1 MCLSPGFELVWD
13 QPSGVVVEGERAG
26 RRRAP
31 VHPRKA
37 PEELEVHIPD
47 NGPDPRV
54 DVAAPPQRVEAVDG
68 VQAAHLPRI
77 EDPDYRTRLTDH
89 GGMADSEQAVVE
101 APRVEAMILEGRTQ
115 RAERLS
121 GLLGEGIVP
130 DRDQPVGGQLDDEA
144 GERHPQLR
152 GVLPRLPAPRELM
165 EAEDVPR

>member
-1 MCLSPGFELVWD
+1 
-13 QPSGVVVEGERAG
+13 VEGERAG

-37 PEELEVHIPD
+37 PEELEVHFPD

-101 APRVEAMILEGRTQ
+101 APRVEAMILGISRS
-115 RAERLS
+115 AGSWMMRLES
-121 GLLGEGIVP
+121 VTHSCAVSSHVFPPHGN
-130 DRDQPVGGQLDDEA
+130 
-144 GERHPQLR
+144 
-152 GVLPRLPAPRELM
+152 
-165 EAEDVPR
+165 